1 MKPSVLCITRNA
13 LSEQNIPSTNCHGLY
28 PFSLT
33 TVAANQFHFINRD
46 VVDSHY
52 PAHHEVGC
60 TLPQIL
66 AYCLIHCE
74 GKILTYSRNKGAE
87 TRLHG
92 SRSIGFG
99 GHVDIADYS
108 EQSDEYVGY
117 LGALIKACER
127 ELQEELDLLLTIP
140 ENSFTHL
147 IVDQTNPV
155 GAVHVGL
162 PLHIH
167 LPHPDEV
174 TVDPNEISDPV
185 WLTVEELKANVQEY
199 ENWSQILISQL

>member
-1 MKPSVLCITRNA
+1 MKPIVLCITRNA
-13 LSEQNIPSTNCHGLY
+13 LSEQNIPSTNCYGLY

-33 TVAANQFHFINRD
+33 AVAANQFHFINRD

-66 AYCLIHCE
+66 VYCIIHCD
-74 GKILTYSRNKGAE
+74 GKVLTYSRSKGAE

-99 GHVDIADYS
+99 GHVDIEDYS
-108 EQSDEYVGY
+108 KSFNAPYFV
-117 LGALIKACER
+117 ALATSTER
-127 ELQEELDLLLTIP
+127 ELFEEIGLVHRVGYRNFDSI
-140 ENSFTHL
+140 

-155 GAVHVGL
+155 GKVHVGL
-162 PLHIH
+162 PLHIQLQTRNELEIDH
-167 LPHPDEV
+167 S
-174 TVDPNEISDPV
+174 EISDPV
-185 WLTVEELKANVQEY
+185 WTTVAELKDTVDQY